1 MVNVMVSLFVA
12 SGIKIT
18 MKKLIYL
25 LSVTFLLLQS
35 CSSGDDS
42 NSGSSAILCKKM
54 VEGTSVTDFTY
65 DGNKMDRVMFNGQ
78 LVAKYYYTGDFIT
91 KHEIYRDNQL
101 ILINTYRYVN
111 DKESTRIDVYLDG
124 SITYRKTIY
133 TYNSDDTVS
142 FEEYSGTATE
152 QNILNAT
159 GIITLLN
166 GQVVKI
172 EAHHGITLVT
182 YDNKKSPWKNVT
194 GFDKL
199 IPTPN
204 FVTQGNNNVVT
215 IKYPNFPISTYYY
228 QYNDQGYPIIMYTN
242 SSNPPVN
249 PVQYYY

>member
-1 MVNVMVSLFVA
+1 M
-12 SGIKIT
+12 
-18 MKKLIYL
+18 
-25 LSVTFLLLQS
+25 LQS

-42 NSGSSAILCKKM
+42 SSGSSAILCKKM
-54 VEGTSVTDFTY
+54 VIGTSVTEFTY
-65 DGNKMDRVMFNGQ
+65 DGNKMDRVMVNGQ

-91 KHEIYRDNQL
+91 KHEIYIDNQL
-101 ILINTYRYVN
+101 SLINTYRYVN
-111 DKESTRIDVYLDG
+111 DKESTRIDVHFEG
-124 SITYRKTIY
+124 SITYGLKTIY

-152 QNILNAT
+152 QNTLNSI
-159 GIITLLN
+159 GIITMLN

-172 EAHHGITLVT
+172 GRSYGITLVT

-199 IPTPN
+199 IPTPD

-215 IKYPNFPISTYYY
+215 IKYPNNPISNYYY

-242 SSNPPVN
+242 SSNPQVN